1 MTTPIRTPADSTMPA
16 HTALHNAIPNGKN
29 LYSPVRNVASSEK
42 SLLAKYGENK
52 DIEQGGDADTRGTGK
67 KPVVREAHA
76 DRDASGVFG
85 FDATLEHKRVRADRK
100 LQLAS
105 FRLNQMHESGSNLT
119 QATAHLETAIQEMT
133 QFLLIADPAQLL
145 NDVMS
150 PATRQARSAYLDKLG
165 RFETEVKAGCA
176 KHGWNLFAGGAGNFL
191 CFGIGGAVGTATGS
205 PLAGLAVNTTLWTFA
220 EPLISMMRAT
230 NVTNPYLD
238 LYLVRQRLQARA
250 AREALD
256 GTSDLPENRKFA
268 WSDPAS
274 GDTEWLNAADWL
286 ARTSWLTLW
295 SGKHYTDDT
304 PYYLYSAAYGAA
316 NCLPEFTS
324 ASLYDTS
331 TWQGMMT
338 FIGIR
343 TGAGVIAGASLQECI
358 QLLRARYAKDTGGR
372 EIVTK
377 TVALWKEEAAWLAS
391 LLADIDSKRSQ
402 AGVDPIQKQALD
414 TLHRSVVLWHE
425 KAVAKSAL
433 TTSILYEWRA
443 MMQSKREVIG
453 IDPELPG
460 KRLDTAASFIGKAQ
474 SQVAGIAVGTLAP
487 AAVRSAM
494 PWARWAGYLAPP
506 LAAIGM
512 GGFIIRRELE
522 ASARVMLGAAQ
533 GLGRRC
539 CGEND
544 DEY

>member
-1 MTTPIRTPADSTMPA
+1 MPA
-16 HTALHNAIPNGKN
+16 HTALDNMIPNEKN
-29 LYSPVRNVASSEK
+29 LYSPVRKDASSEK
-42 SLLAKYGENK
+42 SLLARYGENK
-52 DIEQGGDADTRGTGK
+52 DIEQGGDGDTHSTGT
-67 KPVVREAHA
+67 KPIVREAHA
-76 DRDASGVFG
+76 ASSASGVFG
-85 FDATLEHKRVRADRK
+85 FDAMLEQKRVRAERK
-100 LQLAS
+100 LELAK
-105 FRLNQMHESGSNLT
+105 FRLGQMQEAGSDVVQLT
-119 QATAHLETAIQEMT
+119 QELDRAVQETT
-133 QFLLIADPAQLL
+133 RFLLIADPAQLL

-150 PATRQARSAYLDKLG
+150 PATRQARSDYVEKLEK
-165 RFETEVKAGCA
+165 FEAEVKAGCA

-191 CFGIGGAVGTATGS
+191 CFGIGGAVGTVTGN
-205 PLAGLAVNTTLWTFA
+205 PAIGLAVNTTIWTFA

-268 WSDPAS
+268 WRDPAS

-286 ARTSWLTLW
+286 ARSSWLTLW
-295 SGKHYTDDT
+295 SGKHFTDDT

-324 ASLYDTS
+324 ASLYDTK
-331 TWQGMMT
+331 TWQGMAT
-338 FIGIR
+338 SIGIR
-343 TGAGVIAGASLQECI
+343 TGAGVIAGATLQECI

-414 TLHRSVVLWHE
+414 TLRRSVLLWHE

-433 TTSILYEWRA
+433 TTSVLYEWRA
-443 MMQSKREVIG
+443 MVQSKREAIG

-460 KRLDTAASFIGKAQ
+460 KRLDTAASFIGKAL

-494 PWARWAGYLAPP
+494 PWARWAGYLMPP

-522 ASARVMLGAAQ
+522 ASARVMLGVAQ
-533 GLGRRC
+533 GLGSYC
-539 CGEND
+539 CGGND
-544 DEY
+544 DDERARPGRLTDS

>member
-1 MTTPIRTPADSTMPA
+1 MATPVRTPPHSTMPA
-16 HTALHNAIPNGKN
+16 HTALDNMIANEKN
-29 LYSPVRNVASSEK
+29 RYSPVRKEASSEK
-42 SLLAKYGENK
+42 SLLRKYGEKK
-52 DIEQGGDADTRGTGK
+52 DIEQDGDAGTPGTGT
-67 KPVVREAHA
+67 KPVVRQAHA
-76 DRDASGVFG
+76 DSNAGGVFG
-85 FDATLEHKRVRADRK
+85 FDATLQHKLVRCERK
-100 LQLAS
+100 KELAT
-105 FRLNQMHESGSNLT
+105 FRLNQMQVAGSDVIQLT
-119 QATAHLETAIQEMT
+119 TELDRVVEEMT

-150 PATRQARSAYLDKLG
+150 PATSQARSAYLDKLG
-165 RFETEVKAGCA
+165 KFEAEVKAGCA
-176 KHGWNLFAGGAGNFL
+176 KHGWNLVAGGAGNFL
-191 CFGIGGAVGTATGS
+191 CFGIGGAVGTVTGN
-205 PLAGLAVNTTLWTFA
+205 PLIGLAVNTTIWTFA

-256 GTSDLPENRKFA
+256 GTSDLPENKKFA
-268 WSDPAS
+268 WSDPVS

-286 ARTSWLTLW
+286 ARSSWLTLW

-304 PYYLYSAAYGAA
+304 PYYLYSVAYGAA

-324 ASLYDTS
+324 ASLYDKS
-331 TWQGMMT
+331 TWQGMAT
-338 FIGIR
+338 SIGIR
-343 TGAGVIAGASLQECI
+343 TGAGIIAGASLQECI
-358 QLLRARYAKDTGGR
+358 QLLRARQVKDTGGR

-377 TVALWKEEAAWLAS
+377 TLALWKEEAAWLAS
-391 LLADIDSKRSQ
+391 LLADIDSKRSH

-414 TLHRSVVLWHE
+414 TLHRSVLLWHE

-433 TTSILYEWRA
+433 TTSVLYEWRA
-443 MMQSKREVIG
+443 MVQSKREAIG

-460 KRLDTAASFIGKAQ
+460 KRLDTAASFIGKAL
-474 SQVAGIAVGTLAP
+474 SQGAGIAVGTLAP

-539 CGEND
+539 CGGND